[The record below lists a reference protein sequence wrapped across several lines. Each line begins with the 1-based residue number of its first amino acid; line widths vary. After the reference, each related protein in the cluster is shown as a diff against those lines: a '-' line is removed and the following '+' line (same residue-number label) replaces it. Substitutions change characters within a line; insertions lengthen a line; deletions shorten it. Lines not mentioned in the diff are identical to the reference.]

1 MSIKRRLFISNF
13 LMLII
18 PVILSLIITSGTM
31 FAFVEIMDIYNGKYF
46 GEKNEELFYDS
57 IKKTNMLVN
66 KWSQNIDIEHIK
78 ADVNS
83 FNEKHRNTKVSLSI
97 YQDKEL
103 VYPSSPI
110 TRNFVLNTAL
120 SQDGSHMFIA
130 DNIAVYRESIDKY
143 SVVLIDTNFS
153 RHNNEDHNAYRSY
166 LINLGVIVTLFI
178 ITIIILTNRLLT
190 RFVFKSIIT
199 PLDTLV
205 YGVHQIRDGNL
216 NYHIEYDGKDEF
228 AGVCSDFN
236 EMAQRLLD
244 SVNARQ
250 KDEANRKELIA
261 GISHDLRTPL
271 TSIKAYVEGIEKG
284 VASTPETQKR
294 YLDTI
299 KNKTND
305 LEHIVNQ
312 LFLFSKLDIG
322 EFPFYVEQIN
332 IGKEISNMV
341 ASLSEEY
348 QKKGL
353 NIELTQNVEN
363 IYVQID
369 IVQFRN
375 AVINILE
382 NSVKYKTQ
390 EKGQIKIS
398 CKEEDKYVTIT
409 LTDNG
414 PGVSKEALEKLFDIF
429 YRGDR
434 ARTNPSK
441 GSGLGLSITAKIL
454 EKLGGSIR
462 AENVP
467 EGGLAI
473 IMMLPKYTGGKG
485 VEENSHY

>member
-1 MSIKRRLFISNF
+1 MNIKRRLFISNF
-13 LMLII
+13 LMLVI
-18 PVILSLIITSGTM
+18 PVILSLVITGGTM
-31 FAFVEIMDIYNGKYF
+31 FVFGEITEINNGKHL
-46 GEKNEELFYDS
+46 GDNEKLFYDS
-57 IKKTNMLVN
+57 IERINMLEN
-66 KWSQNIDIEHIK
+66 KWSENTNLEQMKTDIDDI
-78 ADVNS
+78 
-83 FNEKHRNTKVSLSI
+83 NEKLKNTKISLSI
-97 YQDKEL
+97 YRDKEL
-103 VYPSSPI
+103 VYPSSSSESIPI
-110 TRNFVLNTAL
+110 LDTAL
-120 SQDGSHMFIA
+120 TQSGSHTFIM
-130 DNIAVYRESIDKY
+130 DNFAVYRESIGKY
-143 SVVLIDTNFS
+143 SILLTDTNFS
-153 RHNNEDHNAYRSY
+153 RHNKEEHNAYHTY
-166 LINLGVIVTLFI
+166 LINLCIIGALFI
-178 ITIIILTNRLLT
+178 IIIIILTNRLLT

-216 NYHIEYDGKDEF
+216 DYHIEYDGKDEF

-322 EFPFYVEQIN
+322 EFPFYLERIN
-332 IGKEISNMV
+332 IGKEMSNMV

-348 QKKGL
+348 QRKGL
-353 NIELTQNVEN
+353 GIELAQNVEN
-363 IYVQID
+363 IYVQVD
-369 IVQFRN
+369 IVQLRN

-390 EKGQIKIS
+390 EKGQMKIS

-409 LTDNG
+409 LADNG
-414 PGVSKEALEKLFDIF
+414 PGVSDEALEKLFDVF

-473 IMMLPKYTGGKG
+473 TMMLPKHAGGKG
-485 VEENSHY
+485 VEENSNY

>member
-1 MSIKRRLFISNF
+1 
-13 LMLII
+13 MLVI
-18 PVILSLIITSGTM
+18 PVILSLIITSGIM
-31 FAFVEIMDIYNGKYF
+31 LGFVEIMDTYNGKYF
-46 GEKNEELFYDS
+46 GEKSDELFYDS
-57 IKKTNMLVN
+57 IKKTNGLVN
-66 KWSQNIDIEHIK
+66 KWPQNIDLDKMK
-78 ADVNS
+78 ADVNN
-83 FNEKHRNTKVSLSI
+83 FNEKHRNTEISLSI
-97 YQDKEL
+97 YRDKNL
-103 VYPSSPI
+103 VYPSSSI
-110 TRNFVLNTAL
+110 TSNFVLETAL
-120 SQDGSHMFIA
+120 SKSNNHTFIM
-130 DNIAVYRESIDKY
+130 DNMAVYRESIGKY
-143 SVVLIDTNFS
+143 SILLTDTNFS
-153 RHNNEDHNAYRSY
+153 RHGSEEHNAYHTY
-166 LINLGVIVTLFI
+166 LINLGIIVILFI

-199 PLDTLV
+199 PLDTLI

-216 NYHIEYDGKDEF
+216 NYHIEYEGKDEF
-228 AGVCSDFN
+228 ADVCSDFN
-236 EMAQRLLD
+236 EMAQQLLD

-322 EFPFYVEQIN
+322 EFPFYLEKIN

-341 ASLSEEY
+341 SSLSEEY

-353 NIELTQNVEN
+353 SIELTQNVEN
-363 IYVQID
+363 IYAQID

-390 EKGQIKIS
+390 ERGQMKIS
-398 CKEEDKYVTIT
+398 CQEENKYVTIT
-409 LTDNG
+409 LADNG
-414 PGVSKEALEKLFDIF
+414 PGVSSEALEKLFDVF

-441 GSGLGLSITAKIL
+441 GSGVGLSITTKIL

-473 IMMLPKYTGGKG
+473 IMMLPKHTGGKG
-485 VEENSHY
+485 IEENSNY